1 MRGLLAV
8 AVVFAMLLS
17 ASEATGAEQKKPK
30 PYRGSNAV
38 VQTEAP
44 ERTPSVGRSTGSNR
58 ATGASP
64 PFRAEDIV
72 PDICKGCS

>member
-17 ASEATGAEQKKPK
+17 ASEAIGAQQKKPK
-30 PYRGSNAV
+30 QYGGSNAV
-38 VQTEAP
+38 VQSEAP
-44 ERTPSVGRSTGSNR
+44 ERTLSGGRSTGSNR
-58 ATGASP
+58 ATGASR